1 MSTKDDILFQ
11 KKLNNSVMSVQDSV
25 RFVCLNQ
32 NKQIVTLKLKLYFN
46 FNHLDKDVISELNF
60 QPILYINKIKMNDEF
75 IIDFLSSINNDKIIL
90 QSNIDIIEKMID
102 DDTNIYEYSLLFNL
116 NSLLDES
123 KSDTQSKHVEEI
135 ENQIYDWVYLINNQ
149 KIL

>member
-60 QPILYINKIKMNDEF
+60 QPILYINKIKINDEF
-75 IIDFLSSINNDKIIL
+75 IINFLSSINNDKIIL

>member
-116 NSLLDES
+116 NSLLGET